1 MFVAM
6 LSQGASGMKIVL
18 DRCPVIIKC
27 ETPPVIDGVLNDDC
41 WREPLGM
48 TGFILLDTARRASEQ
63 TTVYVTYDDENVYFA
78 FKCDEPNPDSIAANE
93 TKHDQQVVDDDC
105 IELFLDLNRDCKN
118 YFHFIVNSKGVTSDG
133 SVELVDDFIDIYY
146 DWEPEYE
153 VKTSVDDKHWY
164 VEMAIPFESL
174 QTGIERPSVFKERKE
189 VERSAYSLLTAPV
202 VEHGTAWNFC
212 FARRKQTEQKELS
225 SFPGVCDK
233 FYMPYQFDHIL
244 FWEKPIEK
252 YTWDRPGTYVGM
264 DNDVYSAYSDIRREH
279 NRIVNEKKSS
289 ERDRLQ
295 PIIDEISSY
304 ILECNWEAKYS
315 RGLFMGYESADGEI
329 RIPNYARRDGQGRIV
344 LDDAYPPLDKK
355 ALNKIISKQT
365 PRFVYDDK
373 SLGELRE
380 KISNNPNILKQWL
393 KIKEDANAMLD
404 KPMVD
409 FVSNEMQQDRNCIS
423 RDQAKRAAEGYGAL
437 GSTRMKCALVYA
449 ITGETKY
456 AKKAWGA
463 QSKLID
469 HYEKYQVFRSAEN
482 WYSIWDSSY
491 EMFSSTYAYDM
502 LADSGVMS
510 NSDKAR
516 LIEFIR
522 QMGHSVDYCVKY
534 SEMVGNHQFMWT
546 GNFGCMV
553 AYFPEFPEH
562 ERWANDV
569 ESRMPMLYADILN
582 DGGQIERSPGHHIY
596 GLSFLCKYANAVK
609 HLTGE
614 NLFIK
619 EYDGKSLEMTLD
631 WMAKIATPLGETP
644 ALNDSKRPQM
654 ATHLF
659 MLDVI
664 NQFDKGEYLEAGK
677 IDTTGLP
684 LEHLVSDSIKPKTPN
699 FKSLLLPDTG
709 WAVMRDSWDKDSKYL
724 IFDYGE
730 HGAWHGHYDK
740 MNFVMYADGIG
751 WVLDAGASPHY
762 CVYIKEHNEWHKQ
775 TIAHNT
781 VFIDNKSQDAVTGTL
796 RKWESRE
803 NFDLVSASHDGY
815 EGIDHTRT
823 IYHPRDEY
831 FIINDYLKSS
841 DSQKHDYSWLLHVY
855 GEPGKV
861 DKSLVTF
868 TKDGKSLLVIP
879 ADSDAISSVDLKKGL
894 CLDTTSERKT
904 KLRDD
909 GTWTPGDPGWGYIPY
924 IGLNKSTDADEVNYI
939 VLLYPHDSEIA
950 PEIKC
955 EKLIGKNNNAYGIKI
970 THDDFVD
977 IYGEK
982 KPGVATSREIELGDI
997 QTSADYFFVRIK
1009 DGEVVEAEV
1018 IDGGYLFYKG
1028 IAVYTGTNP
1037 SPPFYSPKTE

>member
-1 MFVAM
+1 MKQLKPISQITILLIIFVVM
-6 LSQGASGMKIVL
+6 LSQGVSGMVRYIERPPL
-18 DRCPVIIKC
+18 ALKC
-27 ETPPVIDGVLNDDC
+27 QTPPVIDGVLNEDC
-41 WREPLGM
+41 WRKPLGM
-48 TGFILLDTARRASEQ
+48 TSFILLDTARRAEEQ
-63 TTVYVTYDDENVYFA
+63 TTVYATYDDKNVYFA
-78 FKCDEPNPDSIAANE
+78 FKCNEPDTSQLVANE
-93 TKHDQQVVDDDC
+93 TEHDQQVCDDDC

-174 QTGIERPSVFKERKE
+174 KTGIERPSVFKERKQHE
-189 VERSAYSLLTAPV
+189 QSAYSLLTAPV
-202 VEHGTAWNFC
+202 VENGTAWNFL
-212 FARRKQTEQKELS
+212 FARRKQTESKELS
-225 SFPGVCDK
+225 SFPAVCDK
-233 FYMPYQFDHIL
+233 FYMPYQFDHLLFIETLEYRNDSYPKREECYKRYLKVKKEHSGIVYAKGQIERKRLLPIL
-244 FWEKPIEK
+244 
-252 YTWDRPGTYVGM
+252 
-264 DNDVYSAYSDIRREH
+264 
-279 NRIVNEKKSS
+279 
-289 ERDRLQ
+289 
-295 PIIDEISSY
+295 DEINSLISN
-304 ILECNWEAKYS
+304 CDWETKYQ
-315 RGLFMGYESADGEI
+315 RGLFMGYETADGEL

-344 LDDAYPPLDKK
+344 LDEAYPQLDINT
-355 ALNKIISKQT
+355 LNKIIAKQT

-380 KISNNPNILKQWL
+380 KISNNPNVLKQWL
-393 KIKEDANAMLD
+393 KIKEDADEMLT
-404 KPMVD
+404 KPLLD
-409 FVSNEMQQDRNCIS
+409 FVSNDMQQDRNCIS

-456 AKKAWGA
+456 AKKAWEA

-502 LADSGVMS
+502 LANSGVMTRD
-510 NSDKAR
+510 DKIR

-522 QMGHSVDYCVKY
+522 QIGHSVDYCVKY

-619 EYDGKSLEMTLD
+619 EYDGKSLESTLD
-631 WMAKIATPLGETP
+631 WMAKIVTPLGETP
-644 ALNDSKRPQM
+644 AINDSKRPQM
-654 ATHLF
+654 ATYLF
-659 MLDVI
+659 LLDII
-664 NQFDKGEYLEAGK
+664 NQFDKGKYLEAGK
-677 IDTTGLP
+677 IDTSNLP
-684 LEHLVSDSIKPKTPN
+684 LEHLVSDTIKPKTPN

-709 WAVMRDSWDKDSKYL
+709 WAVMRDSWDLDSKYL

-781 VFIDNKSQDAVTGTL
+781 VMIDNKSQDAVTGTL
-796 RKWESRE
+796 RKWDSCE
-803 NFDLVSASHDGY
+803 NFDLVSANHDGY
-815 EGIDHTRT
+815 EGINHTRT
-823 IYHPRDEY
+823 IYHPRGEY

-841 DSQKHDYSWLLHVY
+841 DSQNHDYSWLLHVY
-855 GEPGKV
+855 GKPGKV

-879 ADSDAISSVDLKKGL
+879 ADSDEISSVDLKEGL
-894 CLDTTSERKT
+894 CIDTTGDRKT
-904 KLRDD
+904 KVRDD
-909 GTWTPGDPGWGYIPY
+909 GRWTPGDPGWGYIPY

-939 VLLYPHDSEIA
+939 VLLYPHDSETI

-955 EKLIGKNNNAYGIKI
+955 EKLIDKNNNAYGIRI
-970 THDDFVD
+970 IHDGFVD

-982 KPGVATSREIELGDI
+982 KPGVESSCEIELGDI
-997 QTSADYFFVRIK
+997 TTDSDYFFVRIK
-1009 DGEVVEAEV
+1009 DGV
-1018 IDGGYLFYKG
+1018 IVDSEIVDGTYLK
-1028 IAVYTGTNP
+1028 
-1037 SPPFYSPKTE
+1037 